1 MIVLKT
7 LLNCLAS
14 NGGGMNTSS
23 SSQLSNLPS
32 SKLTASS
39 TVSQKNRQE
48 FNFQT
53 IHEAF
58 GKEIEQDLKERRRLK
73 ELSQRPL
80 IEF

>member
-1 MIVLKT
+1 
-7 LLNCLAS
+7 
-14 NGGGMNTSS
+14 MNTSS
-23 SSQLSNLPS
+23 SSQLHNLPP

-39 TVSQKNRQE
+39 IVAQKNQKE

-53 IHEAF
+53 VHEAF

>member
-1 MIVLKT
+1 
-7 LLNCLAS
+7 
-14 NGGGMNTSS
+14 MNSLSS
-23 SSQLSNLPS
+23 TQLSNDSS

-39 TVSQKNRQE
+39 NLSQKTQQE
-48 FNFQT
+48 FDFQT